1 MCKACPQTTVCRGPL
16 WGIQEWRCRGQ
27 PQPFPAVL
35 LAVRRAGSAQ
45 GNTLGRV
52 EVLDHDLLCLQHLD
66 DVSVRLLPAAQ
77 ETQGVTC

>member
-1 MCKACPQTTVCRGPL
+1 MALP
-16 WGIQEWRCRGQ
+16 W
-27 PQPFPAVL
+27 PATAL
-35 LAVRRAGSAQ
+35 SSSAVGLRRAGSAQ